1 MHKSDLNS
9 KRFIGTSLAVLSLSL
24 YIIMLFTYT
33 VFITTILLLGL
44 IIVLPLIFIGLI
56 RKDKNIIIRRV
67 KASCWAL
74 GFLILILFPTFWLIP
89 QQIYVRTH
97 RQAELITPNAPAV
110 EDFASEFLDEY
121 SDFNSLTFKEKA
133 LAVSNFTTE
142 NIVWRLDF
150 ETYGM
155 SGHVATPTECINRGT
170 DDCQGQAVTMASLL
184 LNLDFKYV
192 WVVETPFHWYVLV
205 RDPDKGALKQ
215 GWEKNVEVYQN
226 SGEILTLNRNGGGS
240 MPDWR
245 LEEVVLIFNDKET
258 LYPVGLLKAILIGWT
273 GTAFFYGDIFPM
285 FMTYEVIFLILGM
298 FALAIPLAA
307 WTYYMS
313 PLDDSRRKEDRKQA
327 GKKLFQRVIILG
339 PLLFLVFL
347 AWFFLQPIIWD
358 YTLILAIS
366 EIGLLSVL
374 ASEAKFWKL
383 IKVEKNN

>member
-1 MHKSDLNS
+1 
-9 KRFIGTSLAVLSLSL
+9 
-24 YIIMLFTYT
+24 MLFTYT